1 LPTHDIIVIG
11 GSAGALAGLKG
22 VLRGLPSGFPAAIFV
37 VIHTAADNAGTLPVV
52 LNKVGSLRAC
62 MAIDDAPIQSG
73 TIYVAP
79 PDHHLLVKP
88 GKMQVT
94 RGPRENRFRPAVDPL
109 FRTAAAAYGRR
120 VIGVILSG
128 GQDDGVIGLSH
139 IKRQGGVTIVQDPGE
154 AEVTSMPESAIQQ
167 IEIDHVL
174 RVDDIAA
181 VITGLVR
188 KPIAEDVVTANGKSP
203 RDPAERGTDALD
215 THDLPGPP
223 SPFTCPDCG
232 GALWELREG
241 QLVRYQCHVGHAFS
255 GDGLVLAQSDG
266 LEAALW
272 TALRALEESSALRR
286 RMAAHA
292 RERKMTLIA
301 DAYEAHAQ
309 ESEMRAKA
317 VRRILVSDAP
327 DVEARSKPGSARGD

>member
-11 GSAGALAGLKG
+11 GSAGALAGLKRI
-22 VLRGLPSGFPAAIFV
+22 LRGLPSGFPAAIFV
-37 VIHTAADNAGTLPVV
+37 VIHTAADNAGTLPAI

-62 MAIDDAPIQSG
+62 MAIDDAPIESG

-109 FRTAAAAYGRR
+109 FRTAAAAYGPR

-128 GQDDGVIGLSH
+128 GQDDGVMGLSH

-154 AEVTSMPESAIQQ
+154 AEVASMPESAIQQ

-174 RVDDIAA
+174 HADDIVA
-181 VITGLVR
+181 VISGLVR

-203 RDPAERGTDALD
+203 RDPAEQGTDALD
-215 THDLPGPP
+215 THNLPGPP

-232 GALWELREG
+232 GALWELRDG
-241 QLVRYQCHVGHAFS
+241 QMVRYQCHVGHAFS
-255 GDGLVLAQSDG
+255 GDALVLAQSDG
-266 LEAALW
+266 LEGALW
-272 TALRALEESSALRR
+272 TALRALEESSTLHR

-292 RERKMTLIA
+292 RERGMTLIA
-301 DAYEAHAQ
+301 DAYEAHAH
-309 ESEMRAKA
+309 ESEIRAKA
-317 VRRILVSDAP
+317 VRRILVSDAA
-327 DVEARSKPGSARGD
+327 DVEARSKSGSARED